1 MSKEDPSCGREIQS
15 QRVAFP
21 LQQEKKSAMPLS
33 LVDHILKL
41 TPYSEMAGDLHPW
54 QSALISLAI
63 VFVATIAA
71 ETIYRRA
78 TRPPFRPAG
87 KLCLVT
93 GGSTGLGK
101 ALATSLV
108 ASGADV
114 VIVARRQS
122 ELSAAV
128 KEMETKKKNASQ
140 IVAAISADVTSKT
153 DIVRIFDE
161 TRSKMNRDPDYVFA
175 CAGASFPKMFVDHD
189 MEDFEFLVNLNYLGQ
204 TYIAHQATKRMIESN
219 IKDGKIV
226 FVSSILGLM
235 SFAGWSTYS
244 PTKYAV
250 RGLADTLRNELQR
263 YNINI
268 HIFYPGT
275 IFTPGFETENQTKP
289 QITRDIEGNN
299 AGQTPEECARSL
311 IKGLE
316 AGQYAIT
323 TDFLTELL
331 RTVGRGVSP
340 TNGFFSDWI
349 MSGVGWI
356 VSSGFT
362 FYMDY
367 VVKNA
372 KN

>member
-1 MSKEDPSCGREIQS
+1 MSKEDQSCGREIQS

-128 KEMETKKKNASQ
+128 KEMEVCFSVCKSCSILSSYMWTDRPRRRMLRKLWPLSVPTLHLKQ
-140 IVAAISADVTSKT
+140 I
-153 DIVRIFDE
+153 
-161 TRSKMNRDPDYVFA
+161 
-175 CAGASFPKMFVDHD
+175 
-189 MEDFEFLVNLNYLGQ
+189 L
-204 TYIAHQATKRMIESN
+204 
-219 IKDGKIV
+219 
-226 FVSSILGLM
+226 FVSLM
-235 SFAGWSTYS
+235 
-244 PTKYAV
+244 K
-250 RGLADTLRNELQR
+250 LDL
-263 YNINI
+263 
-268 HIFYPGT
+268 
-275 IFTPGFETENQTKP
+275 K
-289 QITRDIEGNN
+289 
-299 AGQTPEECARSL
+299 
-311 IKGLE
+311 
-316 AGQYAIT
+316 
-323 TDFLTELL
+323 
-331 RTVGRGVSP
+331 
-340 TNGFFSDWI
+340 
-349 MSGVGWI
+349 
-356 VSSGFT
+356 
-362 FYMDY
+362 
-367 VVKNA
+367 
-372 KN
+372 

>member
-1 MSKEDPSCGREIQS
+1 
-15 QRVAFP
+15 
-21 LQQEKKSAMPLS
+21 MPLS
-33 LVDHILKL
+33 LIHHILKL
-41 TPYSEMAGDLHPW
+41 TPYSGMTDGLHPW

-63 VFVATIAA
+63 VFVATVAA

-87 KLCLVT
+87 KLCLIT

-101 ALATSLV
+101 ALAVSMA

-114 VIVARRQS
+114 VIVARREA
-122 ELSAAV
+122 ELATAV
-128 KEMETKKKNASQ
+128 KEIESKKKNESQ
-140 IVAAISADVTSKT
+140 IIASISADVTSKT
-153 DIVRIFDE
+153 DIIRIFDE
-161 TRSKMNRDPDYVFA
+161 TKAKMNRDPDYVFA
-175 CAGASFPKMFVDHD
+175 CAGASYPKMFLDHT
-189 MEDFEFLVNLNYLGQ
+189 MEDFEFLSNLNYLGQ
-204 TYIAHQATKRMIESN
+204 AYIAHQAAKRMVEAN

-263 YNINI
+263 HNINI
-268 HIFYPGT
+268 HIFFPGT
-275 IFTPGFETENQTKP
+275 IYTPGFEVESQTKP
-289 QITRDIEGNN
+289 QVTKEIEGAN
-299 AGQTPEECARSL
+299 AGQSPEECARSL
-311 IKGLE
+311 TKGLE
-316 AGQYAIT
+316 AGHYAIT

-331 RTVGRGVSP
+331 RTVGRGVGP

-349 MSGVGWI
+349 LSAVGWL

-367 VVKNA
+367 VVRNA
-372 KN
+372 PAAN